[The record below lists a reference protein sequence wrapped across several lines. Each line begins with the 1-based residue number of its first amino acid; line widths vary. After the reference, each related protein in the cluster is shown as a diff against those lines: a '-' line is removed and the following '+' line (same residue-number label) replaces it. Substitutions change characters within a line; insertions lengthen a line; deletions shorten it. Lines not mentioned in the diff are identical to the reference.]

1 MGTITSPSA
10 ARSRRVASLG
20 GYGGPS
26 DVTTALKIIGDHV
39 GGLAMKVAMRL
50 LGEDWITS
58 LMRSRVMRA
67 ATWLIA
73 EGQRIGCQMISPLLR
88 AATWLYE
95 VDQRIS
101 SSIGSH
107 FMRAATRLFGEER
120 IASLMRSYASV
131 NLQCYIVRSLG
142 RNFNPWLQCDAAG
155 GREGDHSF
163 RWRS

>member
-58 LMRSRVMRA
+58 LMRSR
-67 ATWLIA
+67 
-73 EGQRIGCQMISPLLR
+73 GQRIGCQMISPLLR

-120 IASLMRSYASV
+120 IASLMRSYAS
-131 NLQCYIVRSLG
+131 CYIVRSLG